1 LTVGVVCIK
10 RLVKSTRSKSRRRE
24 SHNED
29 DDDDDD
35 DVADVLVKFWE
46 QRLKIWRA
54 GVNSSAQSHAADKVS
69 QPADIFCAFKWR
81 LTKIRLRFHRYS
93 TPIQLQFDQ

>member
-1 LTVGVVCIK
+1 M
-10 RLVKSTRSKSRRRE
+10 KSTRSKSRRRE
-24 SHNED
+24 SHNEDDD

-54 GVNSSAQSHAADKVS
+54 GVDSSAQSHAADKVIYIYS

-81 LTKIRLRFHRYS
+81 LTKIRLRFDRYS